1 MGARVL
7 TVTFCSDFAVP
18 SACTEDVRC
27 PALLT
32 KVPTL
37 VEVRALVP
45 RLLARCVTVFGGTGS
60 EVADGRHVGNGRGR
74 RKWHVGGVGKV

>member
-1 MGARVL
+1 MGMRVL
-7 TVTFCSDFAVP
+7 TVALCSDLAVAL
-18 SACTEDVRC
+18 ACTKDVRC
-27 PALLT
+27 LTLLT

-60 EVADGRHVGNGRGR
+60 EVADGRRVGNGRGR